1 VTDMKNNY
9 RHRLAPWIAT
19 AAFFILWELACRIFN
34 IDVFILPSPTRV
46 VEALYENLDGILVNA
61 AQTLIATLIG
71 FAIAVFFG
79 VIMGLLLGSIR
90 LFYDAMYPLMISFN
104 SIPKVAIIPILVIWF
119 GIGTVPAIITAFT
132 LSFFPIVVNVAAGL
146 ATIEPELKD
155 VLRSL
160 GAHRYQILMKIGLP
174 RSMPYFFAALKIS
187 IGLAFIGTV
196 TAETIASNS
205 GIGYLMMSASG
216 SFNVP
221 LVFAGL
227 VVVAAMGITMYQI
240 FAKIEKS
247 VTFWA
252 LRGEDARG

>member
-1 VTDMKNNY
+1 MKRRY
-9 RHRLAPWIAT
+9 RNRLAPWIAT
-19 AAFFILWELACRIFN
+19 ASFFIIWELSCRIFD
-34 IDVFILPSPTRV
+34 IDIFILPSPTQV
-46 VEALYENLDGILVNA
+46 LAALVENMDGILLNA
-61 AQTLIATLIG
+61 GQTLIATLIG
-71 FAIAVFFG
+71 FAIAVVFG
-79 VIMGLLLGSIR
+79 VVMGLLLGSIR
-90 LFYDAMYPLMISFN
+90 LVYDAMYPLMISFN

-119 GIGTVPAIITAFT
+119 GIGTVPAVITAFT

-146 ATIEPELKD
+146 ATIEPELMD

-174 RSMPYFFAALKIS
+174 RTMPYFFAALKIS

-240 FAKIEKS
+240 FAKIEKR

-252 LRGEDARG
+252 LRAEESQG